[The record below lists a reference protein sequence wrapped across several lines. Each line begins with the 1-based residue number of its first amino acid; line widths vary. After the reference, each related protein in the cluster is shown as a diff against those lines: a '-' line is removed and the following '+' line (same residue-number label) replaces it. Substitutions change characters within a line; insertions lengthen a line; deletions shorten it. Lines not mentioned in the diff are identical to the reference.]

1 MSFRFVMVKSP
12 TQWNGKILL
21 NLCALN
27 NIVSKYIK
35 PKFTEL
41 GRGR

>member
-1 MSFRFVMVKSP
+1 MSFHFVMVKIP

-27 NIVSKYIK
+27 NSFKIHKAKVYRIRK
-35 PKFTEL
+35 
-41 GRGR
+41 R